1 VKEDHRRR
9 MLNCDK
15 IIYRDATHY
24 YTEYS
29 SIVPDRDSLSVV
41 RQECLCSKRCLW
53 PELMTSRKGAEPPN
67 KKKNLVYT
75 SDFEVRFRTQCTRE
89 SEGSGQ
95 VHSVHICTR
104 K

>member
-1 VKEDHRRR
+1 

-53 PELMTSRKGAEPPN
+53 PELMTSRKDAEPPN
-67 KKKNLVYT
+67 KKKNLFTRQILKCVFALNAH
-75 SDFEVRFRTQCTRE
+75 SSLRGRDKFIRCTFA
-89 SEGSGQ
+89 
-95 VHSVHICTR
+95 
-104 K
+104 